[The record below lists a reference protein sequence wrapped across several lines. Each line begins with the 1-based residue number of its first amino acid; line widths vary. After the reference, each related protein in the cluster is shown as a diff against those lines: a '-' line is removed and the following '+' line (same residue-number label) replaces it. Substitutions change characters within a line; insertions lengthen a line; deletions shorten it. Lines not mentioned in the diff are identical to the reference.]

1 VTACALEVVGSLEAR
16 LVELFRPAALLQV
29 AGVAGPVDTR
39 RSVVVTARARI
50 RKFCVTAV
58 GKRCFLEDVREAVQ
72 DEFFRRIGS
81 A

>member
-1 VTACALEVVGSLEAR
+1 VAGCALEVIGSLEAG
-16 LVELFRPAALLQV
+16 LVELFRPAALLQMT
-29 AGVAGPVDTR
+29 GVAGLVDTG
-39 RSVVVTARARI
+39 RSMVVAARAAL

-58 GKRCFLEDVREAVQ
+58 GKRCSLEDVRETVQ